1 MGEREGRL
9 IRLQNRGPKPMNDYS
24 YSWMYVKV
32 LNQLPGCAFSSY
44 LERIDDHHMPPHL
57 GCCPQPI
64 QKQQILLLP
73 RPPMHLSQNLSDL
86 HLNPL
91 IYSQCKFFQIN
102 LSLSSPNSLDK
113 RAPGWWTCLSSS
125 SPAAGGLDCVSQD
138 PLLILANIWLSKP
151 FQKKMQPQGS
161 LFNKHMKKAGFWELK
176 SHLAQWLWLDRF
188 LGPLAFVI

>member
-9 IRLQNRGPKPMNDYS
+9 IRLQSQGPKPTNDCS
-24 YSWMYVKV
+24 YSSMYVEV
-32 LNQLPGCAFSSY
+32 LNQLPGCPFSSY
-44 LERIDDHHMPPHL
+44 LERIDNHHMPPHL

-73 RPPMHLSQNLSDL
+73 HPPMYLSQNLSDL

-91 IYSQCKFFQIN
+91 TCCQCKFFQIN

-125 SPAAGGLDCVSQD
+125 SPAAGGLDCMSQD
-138 PLLILANIWLSKP
+138 LVLFWLTFGSVNP
-151 FQKKMQPQGS
+151 FKKTCS
-161 LFNKHMKKAGFWELK
+161 LKGHCLTSTGRQDFEN
-176 SHLAQWLWLDRF
+176 
-188 LGPLAFVI
+188 